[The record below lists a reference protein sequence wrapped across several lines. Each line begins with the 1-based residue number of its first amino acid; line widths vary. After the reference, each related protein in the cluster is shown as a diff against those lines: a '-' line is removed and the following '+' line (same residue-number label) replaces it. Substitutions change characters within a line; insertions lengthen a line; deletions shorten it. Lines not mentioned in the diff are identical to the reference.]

1 VIVLSLVLLAAAG
14 VLLVL
19 GILRGDGGTVLLA
32 ASIVSTLAA
41 ATLLYLGVRPTG
53 GRSAAA
59 GRPDPKAGD
68 TGGETTAPAAV
79 DAPAAGAAKDE
90 RTAAD
95 RTRVLET
102 ASSAGGAPARTVI
115 AGAAGAGAGA
125 GATRGTGGAG
135 AGATRGTGGAGAG
148 ATRGT
153 GGAHAQ
159 AAGSGTAERARGAGT
174 GTLAG
179 PPSGK
184 PAATAADAPA
194 GTTRDAS
201 GGAVEVDPPDE
212 PGIES
217 AQLGDLARVAGRDDE
232 VLVVDGRP
240 RYHVTGCAH
249 LTDRESEGLPV
260 SEAAELGFT
269 PCARCAPVATL
280 LG

>member
-41 ATLLYLGVRPTG
+41 AMLLYLGVRPTG

-102 ASSAGGAPARTVI
+102 ASSAGGAPARTVT
-115 AGAAGAGAGA
+115 AGAAGA
-125 GATRGTGGAG
+125 
-135 AGATRGTGGAGAG
+135 GAGAG

-194 GTTRDAS
+194 GTTRDVS

-269 PCARCAPVATL
+269 PCARCAPIATL

>member
-1 VIVLSLVLLAAAG
+1 MIVLSLVLLAAAG

-41 ATLLYLGVRPTG
+41 AMLLYLGVRPTG

-115 AGAAGAGAGA
+115 AGAAGA
-125 GATRGTGGAG
+125 
-135 AGATRGTGGAGAG
+135 GAGAG

>member
-41 ATLLYLGVRPTG
+41 AMLLYLGVRPTG

-79 DAPAAGAAKDE
+79 DAPSAGAAKDE

-102 ASSAGGAPARTVI
+102 ASSAGGAPARTVT
-115 AGAAGAGAGA
+115 AGAAGA
-125 GATRGTGGAG
+125 
-135 AGATRGTGGAGAG
+135 GAGAG

-174 GTLAG
+174 GALAG

-217 AQLGDLARVAGRDDE
+217 AQLGDLARAAGRDDE

>member
-41 ATLLYLGVRPTG
+41 AMLLYLGVRPTG

-115 AGAAGAGAGA
+115 AGAAGA
-125 GATRGTGGAG
+125 GAG